1 MNVLPTKSATSH
13 STASN
18 DEGSWREYYLWL
30 LAAILLLSTLALV
43 GCSSGHYASPK
54 STALGGAASYS
65 QDVLREG
72 DVISITCE
80 SVTNINSVTKIPLN
94 GMLDLPFIGQVLASD
109 KTTQQLQ
116 DELLELYS
124 KQVRADVITV
134 KLVQSASV
142 IYVVGAVLKPGK
154 IPMDRPMTV
163 LEAVMEAGGYDPNRA
178 KLSKVTVVRLEDGQQ
193 ITYQINLAKVL
204 DGKEST
210 PFFLVPFDTVQ
221 VPNRTFNW

>member
-1 MNVLPTKSATSH
+1 MGSH
-13 STASN
+13 S
-18 DEGSWREYYLWL
+18 GL
-30 LAAILLLSTLALV
+30 LAAMLLFSMFVLA
-43 GCSSGHYASPK
+43 GCSSGQYASPK
-54 STALGGAASYS
+54 STALGGAASYAR
-65 QDVLREG
+65 DVLREG

-94 GMLDLPFIGQVLASD
+94 GMLDLPFIGQVTAAGKS
-109 KTTQQLQ
+109 TQELQ

-142 IYVVGAVLKPGK
+142 VYVVGAVLKPGK

-178 KLSKVTVVRLEDGQQ
+178 KLAKVTVVRLEDDQQ
-193 ITYQINLAKVL
+193 ITYKVNLAKVL
-204 DGKEST
+204 AGEERT
-210 PFFLVPFDTVQ
+210 PFFLMPFDTVQ
-221 VPNRTFNW
+221 VPNRAFNW